1 MNTRHLAL
9 GLLAVAPLA
18 GCAAEP
24 ESPAD
29 SAVSFSAIAATGAPP
44 SSSVA
49 TGTAHPGADLAGP
62 GTVCGAAAGST
73 VVVRAGAANC
83 VDALRVAG
91 VYAAAAA
98 HAQGQAVTVDTGG
111 WRCTARVTDQVGTCR
126 SGENTVSV
134 G

>member
-1 MNTRHLAL
+1 MNARHIALA
-9 GLLAVAPLA
+9 LLAVAPVA

-24 ESPAD
+24 EVPAD
-29 SAVSFSAIAATGAPP
+29 SAVSFSAIAATGTP

-49 TGTAHPGADLAGP
+49 ASGAHPGADLAGP
-62 GTVCGAAAGST
+62 GTVCGSVAGST

-91 VYAAAAA
+91 AYAAAA